1 MLMHADDRCV
11 DHLHSSVMSAGER
24 AHDLGPDAR
33 SSPANEA
40 IVASGVWAELLR
52 QVAPWRCRSQDP
64 EDAVEDG
71 TVVHPWHA
79 ARLVGQ
85 HRLDGS
91 PLIVGE
97 FVAHDSAP
105 SVRGL
110 NLEGS

>member
-24 AHDLGPDAR
+24 AHDLGPGAR

-52 QVAPWRCRSQDP
+52 QGAPWRSRSQDP
-64 EDAVEDG
+64 EDAVEDA

-79 ARLVGQ
+79 ARLVWQ
-85 HRLDGS
+85 HRLCGS
-91 PLIVGE
+91 PLIVGGV
-97 FVAHDSAP
+97 VAPDSGP
-105 SVRGL
+105 SVRG
-110 NLEGS
+110 